1 MAWIWSRG
9 RMRERPAKLAPVL
22 PREAKEPR
30 RAESGAL
37 SEVASA
43 VDPCTDELVQDLI
56 GSIRRLSQDEQ
67 RRKRVARKLF

>member
-1 MAWIWSRG
+1 
-9 RMRERPAKLAPVL
+9 MREQPAKLAPVPL
-22 PREAKEPR
+22 REVEEPR

-37 SEVASA
+37 SEGASA
-43 VDPCTDELVQDLI
+43 VDQCTDELVQDLI